1 MKRPSRPWHSMSWCT
16 NRELAIAQRLL
27 LLHCYRDLSPKWMRF
42 LSSPFDLMVKNPA
55 ALHLGAQIPK
65 RQRQEKAALKAADMK
80 TDGAMEVS
88 LASAVVVVGTA

>member
-1 MKRPSRPWHSMSWCT
+1 MKRPSRPRHSMSWCT

-27 LLHCYRDLSPKWMRF
+27 LLHCYRDLSPKRMRF
-42 LSSPFDLMVKNPA
+42 LSYPFDLTVRNP
-55 ALHLGAQIPK
+55 ALHLRTQIPK

>member
-1 MKRPSRPWHSMSWCT
+1 MSWCA

-27 LLHCYRDLSPKWMRF
+27 LLHCYRDLSPKWMRS